1 MKSPFDM
8 SMDPNDGYRMP
19 LHSQVEFRNMEEFEE
34 ARQHIEALLLENHRT
49 VSRAEYLANEVD
61 RKRADLEE
69 WQNALDREQDLFAEQ
84 KEKFE
89 IDQQNVLDLQ
99 KRISLAIDRVN
110 AGNRD
115 PIETINEILLMLELE
130 ASPEEIAKLMREKRE
145 ALDVKW

>member
-1 MKSPFDM
+1 MKTTYYQNGDQP
-8 SMDPNDGYRMP
+8 RT
-19 LHSQVEFRNMEEFEE
+19 LQQVEFSNMEEFEE

-49 VSRAEYLANEVD
+49 VARAEYLANEVD

-89 IDQQNVLDLQ
+89 TDQHNVMDLQ
-99 KRISLAIDRVN
+99 SRISLAIDRVN
-110 AGNRD
+110 AANRD
-115 PIETINEILLMLELE
+115 PIETINEILLMLELD

>member
-1 MKSPFDM
+1 
-8 SMDPNDGYRMP
+8 
-19 LHSQVEFRNMEEFEE
+19 MEEFEE

-49 VSRAEYLANEVD
+49 VARAEYLANEVD

-89 IDQQNVLDLQ
+89 TDQHNVMDLQ
-99 KRISLAIDRVN
+99 SRISLAIDRVN
-110 AGNRD
+110 AANRD
-115 PIETINEILLMLELE
+115 PIETINEILLMLELD